1 MGEAEEDGERDKEPE
16 ELKQRCRDRN
26 RENGNRET
34 QRQRERAGPELQS
47 TSSLALVVKLVV
59 QKLKW
64 KHDSGLMGVA
74 HSTIVCVCG
83 REGLH

>member
-47 TSSLALVVKLVV
+47 TSSLVLVVKLVV

-64 KHDSGLMGVA
+64 KHDSGLMRVA